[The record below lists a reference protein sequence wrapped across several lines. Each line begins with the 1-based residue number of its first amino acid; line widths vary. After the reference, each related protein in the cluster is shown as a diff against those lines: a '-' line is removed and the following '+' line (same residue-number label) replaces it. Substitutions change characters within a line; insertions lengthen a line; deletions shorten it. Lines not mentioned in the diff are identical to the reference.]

1 MACKLAGDI
10 PEQAADNYLTMV
22 KDMVRADG
30 PVYVDDTDV
39 IKPYGKLKLI
49 PWRKKHQLQQSV
61 IMKCWM
67 KSRPSKNE

>member
-1 MACKLAGDI
+1 
-10 PEQAADNYLTMV
+10 MV